1 MREIAVHLKNC
12 MKERTKDNVH
22 KIYNWQFL
30 NCIRLWFAVIGAY
43 PGMDDL
49 GKLAHPLIEI
59 SFGILKFYPHPRYAP
74 LRIHMLSY
82 LDEFSFKSS
91 IYIPT
96 MHYYFEIMKEAN
108 VNKKRDRTFTKAY
121 DFPINVKVQKM
132 YLKANLYYHELFQL
146 ALTRMTHSLSNLAH
160 YISYP
165 ESIVVVK
172 NLLRKFVKETKS
184 KELRDELKKT
194 LELIEQN
201 AKVYEGKRKEMKIT
215 DDKNIDPLTSKL
227 LHSKSYQI
235 IDYLVGGLRGLSLV
249 KLSEKLRKENE
260 EYIKQNILSEQEK
273 FYAEEKEKAEGKD
286 GEIEDEDQEGEDGEG
301 DYDDGEDI
309 DGEDGYD
316 DEDGDEGDDGQF
328 DDE

>member
-12 MKERTKDNVH
+12 MKERTKENVH

-74 LRIHMLSY
+74 LRLHLIGY
-82 LDEFSFKSS
+82 LDEFSYKSN

-96 MHYYFEIMKEAN
+96 MHHLFELMKEAN

-132 YLKANLYYHELFQL
+132 YLKANLFYVELFKQ
-146 ALTRMTHSLSNLAH
+146 ALSKLNHSLSNLVH

-165 ESIVVVK
+165 ESIVIVK
-172 NLLRKFVKETKS
+172 NLIKKFIKEIRS
-184 KELRDELKKT
+184 KELRDDLKKT
-194 LELIEQN
+194 LDLVEQN
-201 AKVYEGKRKEMKIT
+201 SKVFISKRNEMKVT
-215 DDKNIDPLTSKL
+215 DNVKPETLSAKALPSNIF
-227 LHSKSYQI
+227 
-235 IDYLVGGLRGLSLV
+235 LVYFNFSRR
-249 KLSEKLRKENE
+249 SERT
-260 EYIKQNILSEQEK
+260 QSC
-273 FYAEEKEKAEGKD
+273 
-286 GEIEDEDQEGEDGEG
+286 
-301 DYDDGEDI
+301 
-309 DGEDGYD
+309 
-316 DEDGDEGDDGQF
+316 
-328 DDE
+328 